1 MECNMTRCY
10 MLISTICLMMVNSL
24 IGAEFNEQ
32 PLVSNRSTK
41 FEKMSPLRSHFSSR
55 SKGKKRVSR
64 PPTFAIPNRNCSAF
78 QPVQEL
84 EEIDIEVKQFTSL
97 GLENIDTAVVDTQ
110 GYEIEVLKGFNEK
123 IYDLNIAIVEFA
135 NYEGYINQPTYKK
148 LNKFMKKKGFVPI
161 DQVKRINKPIPTK
174 KGGSFGDVLFLNSKL
189 LNKKNIYFYR
199 LKNYI
204 INLIIFDLFVFTKK
218 ILKRYIKT
226 ILKK

>member
-1 MECNMTRCY
+1 MNKNEDHFQVLRKIDKKAKTSQRA
-10 MLISTICLMMVNSL
+10 L
-24 IGAEFNEQ
+24 AEQLGF
-32 PLVSNRSTK
+32 
-41 FEKMSPLRSHFSSR
+41 
-55 SKGKKRVSR
+55 
-64 PPTFAIPNRNCSAF
+64 
-78 QPVQEL
+78 
-84 EEIDIEVKQFTSL
+84 SL
-97 GLENIDTAVVDTQ
+97 G
-110 GYEIEVLKGFNEK
+110 
-123 IYDLNIAIVEFA
+123 
-135 NYEGYINQPTYKK
+135 K
-148 LNKFMKKKGFVPI
+148 LNYCLRELKKKGFVPI